1 MAVFVAL
8 DSTGHIVGTVG
19 YNVPD
24 RHEGHLRGM
33 AVKPDQAGS
42 GVAQQLMEAVE
53 AELRARKC
61 RRITL
66 DTTRPLERAM
76 RFYERNGFKPSGVV
90 RDFFGMELVEYVKA
104 LHQL

>member
-1 MAVFVAL
+1 MRTTLRRATGDDAAGILACLAEAFEPYRDRYTAGGFDDTVMSPIVIQKRLAEMAVFVAL

-42 GVAQQLMEAVE
+42 GVAQQLMEA
-53 AELRARKC
+53 
-61 RRITL
+61 
-66 DTTRPLERAM
+66 
-76 RFYERNGFKPSGVV
+76 
-90 RDFFGMELVEYVKA
+90 
-104 LHQL
+104 